1 MKLIIILLLFP
12 FVTWG
17 QNLFPSKGVRRTTT
31 PNNGKFVDSPSFNS
45 ESRTISNKAT
55 KEKTNY
61 KIYTKEYV
69 DQKHIPDEFELT
81 EFAYPKKGSTVSW
94 ILTPDTSNCRHVKI
108 FSFYRSG
115 SMSLREKV
123 TTDLNKYFD
132 YKFFDYTKEMIY
144 NKEIP
149 LLIIYEADIEDRIK
163 QKTLKS
169 FLHDGKL
176 DPNKKDLITSKLNRY
191 IIVYYIAN

>member
-108 FSFYRSG
+108 FSF
-115 SMSLREKV
+115 L
-123 TTDLNKYFD
+123 
-132 YKFFDYTKEMIY
+132 
-144 NKEIP
+144 
-149 LLIIYEADIEDRIK
+149 
-163 QKTLKS
+163 
-169 FLHDGKL
+169 
-176 DPNKKDLITSKLNRY
+176 
-191 IIVYYIAN
+191 

>member
-94 ILTPDTSNCRHVKI
+94 ILTPDTSNCRNICSNQLLLFLEETWSQIYKKRKFSHV
-108 FSFYRSG
+108 
-115 SMSLREKV
+115 
-123 TTDLNKYFD
+123 DNLNKYFD
-132 YKFFDYTKEMIY
+132 
-144 NKEIP
+144 
-149 LLIIYEADIEDRIK
+149 
-163 QKTLKS
+163 
-169 FLHDGKL
+169 
-176 DPNKKDLITSKLNRY
+176 
-191 IIVYYIAN
+191 

>member
-81 EFAYPKKGSTVSW
+81 EFANPAKGSTVSW
-94 ILTPDTSNCRHVKI
+94 ILTPDTSN
-108 FSFYRSG
+108 FSIISFS
-115 SMSLREKV
+115 
-123 TTDLNKYFD
+123 T
-132 YKFFDYTKEMIY
+132 
-144 NKEIP
+144 IP
-149 LLIIYEADIEDRIK
+149 KR
-163 QKTLKS
+163 
-169 FLHDGKL
+169 
-176 DPNKKDLITSKLNRY
+176 
-191 IIVYYIAN
+191 

>member
-1 MKLIIILLLFP
+1 MRLVCPHNF
-12 FVTWG
+12 
-17 QNLFPSKGVRRTTT
+17 
-31 PNNGKFVDSPSFNS
+31 
-45 ESRTISNKAT
+45 
-55 KEKTNY
+55 
-61 KIYTKEYV
+61 
-69 DQKHIPDEFELT
+69 
-81 EFAYPKKGSTVSW
+81 
-94 ILTPDTSNCRHVKI
+94 
-108 FSFYRSG
+108 
-115 SMSLREKV
+115 REKV

-176 DPNKKDLITSKLNRY
+176 DPNEKDLITSKLNRY

>member
-45 ESRTISNKAT
+45 E
-55 KEKTNY
+55 
-61 KIYTKEYV
+61 
-69 DQKHIPDEFELT
+69 KHIPDEFELT

-176 DPNKKDLITSKLNRY
+176 DPNEKDLITSKLNRY

>member
-69 DQKHIPDEFELT
+69 DKQLEFSLSDFHNQQSLHQNDKCQKLH
-81 EFAYPKKGSTVSW
+81 Y
-94 ILTPDTSNCRHVKI
+94 
-108 FSFYRSG
+108 
-115 SMSLREKV
+115 
-123 TTDLNKYFD
+123 
-132 YKFFDYTKEMIY
+132 
-144 NKEIP
+144 
-149 LLIIYEADIEDRIK
+149 LLLLY
-163 QKTLKS
+163 
-169 FLHDGKL
+169 
-176 DPNKKDLITSKLNRY
+176 
-191 IIVYYIAN
+191 

>member
-1 MKLIIILLLFP
+1 MKVELSVIKRLKKKP
-12 FVTWG
+12 TTKSTQRNTWI
-17 QNLFPSKGVRRTTT
+17 K
-31 PNNGKFVDSPSFNS
+31 
-45 ESRTISNKAT
+45 
-55 KEKTNY
+55 
-61 KIYTKEYV
+61 
-69 DQKHIPDEFELT
+69 KHIPDEFELT

-132 YKFFDYTKEMIY
+132 YTKEMIY

-176 DPNKKDLITSKLNRY
+176 DPNEKDLITSKLNRY

>member
-1 MKLIIILLLFP
+1 MKVELSVIKRLKKKP
-12 FVTWG
+12 
-17 QNLFPSKGVRRTTT
+17 TTKST
-31 PNNGKFVDSPSFNS
+31 
-45 ESRTISNKAT
+45 
-55 KEKTNY
+55 
-61 KIYTKEYV
+61 
-69 DQKHIPDEFELT
+69 HIPDEFELT

-149 LLIIYEADIEDRIK
+149 LLIIYEADIEDSIK
-163 QKTLKS
+163 KNIKIL
-169 FLHDGKL
+169 F
-176 DPNKKDLITSKLNRY
+176 
-191 IIVYYIAN
+191 A

>member
-61 KIYTKEYV
+61 KIYTKESVSYT
-69 DQKHIPDEFELT
+69 HLT
-81 EFAYPKKGSTVSW
+81 LPTNSRV
-94 ILTPDTSNCRHVKI
+94 
-108 FSFYRSG
+108 
-115 SMSLREKV
+115 
-123 TTDLNKYFD
+123 
-132 YKFFDYTKEMIY
+132 
-144 NKEIP
+144 
-149 LLIIYEADIEDRIK
+149 
-163 QKTLKS
+163 
-169 FLHDGKL
+169 
-176 DPNKKDLITSKLNRY
+176 
-191 IIVYYIAN
+191 

>member
-81 EFAYPKKGSTVSW
+81 EFAYPKKG
-94 ILTPDTSNCRHVKI
+94 
-108 FSFYRSG
+108 
-115 SMSLREKV
+115 

-176 DPNKKDLITSKLNRY
+176 DPNEKDLITSKLNRY

>member
-81 EFAYPKKGSTVSW
+81 EFAYPKKGKYCVLDLDSGYIKLSTCE
-94 ILTPDTSNCRHVKI
+94 N
-108 FSFYRSG
+108 
-115 SMSLREKV
+115 
-123 TTDLNKYFD
+123 
-132 YKFFDYTKEMIY
+132 
-144 NKEIP
+144 
-149 LLIIYEADIEDRIK
+149 
-163 QKTLKS
+163 
-169 FLHDGKL
+169 FLFL
-176 DPNKKDLITSKLNRY
+176 
-191 IIVYYIAN
+191 

>member
-81 EFAYPKKGSTVSW
+81 E
-94 ILTPDTSNCRHVKI
+94 
-108 FSFYRSG
+108 
-115 SMSLREKV
+115 
-123 TTDLNKYFD
+123 
-132 YKFFDYTKEMIY
+132 
-144 NKEIP
+144 
-149 LLIIYEADIEDRIK
+149 LLIR
-163 QKTLKS
+163 
-169 FLHDGKL
+169 
-176 DPNKKDLITSKLNRY
+176 KKEVLCLGS
-191 IIVYYIAN
+191 

>member
-69 DQKHIPDEFELT
+69 DQKHIPDE
-81 EFAYPKKGSTVSW
+81 
-94 ILTPDTSNCRHVKI
+94 
-108 FSFYRSG
+108 
-115 SMSLREKV
+115 KV

-176 DPNKKDLITSKLNRY
+176 DPNEKDLITSKLNRY

>member
-1 MKLIIILLLFP
+1 M
-12 FVTWG
+12 G

-81 EFAYPKKGSTVSW
+81 EFAYPKKKYCVLDLDSGYIKLSTCE
-94 ILTPDTSNCRHVKI
+94 N

-163 QKTLKS
+163 QK
-169 FLHDGKL
+169 H
-176 DPNKKDLITSKLNRY
+176 
-191 IIVYYIAN
+191 

>member
-1 MKLIIILLLFP
+1 MTHPK
-12 FVTWG
+12 
-17 QNLFPSKGVRRTTT
+17 
-31 PNNGKFVDSPSFNS
+31 NGKVVDSPSFNS
-45 ESRTISNKAT
+45 DSITISNIAPT
-55 KEKTNY
+55 EKTNY
-61 KIYTKEYV
+61 KIYPKEYV

-176 DPNKKDLITSKLNRY
+176 DPNEKDLITSKLNRY